1 MQNPTPR
8 SGAYWGNLDPLQH
21 AVQIYASDAIF
32 LDSLEGYIGAAL
44 RNDEAVIVIASAAHL
59 HEVEM
64 RLRRGW
70 IDLDRARWEDRYIA
84 LLAPEVLERISLDGA
99 VNEARMEAVVGELL
113 ARARGPGG
121 HRKVRAFGEMVADL
135 WAAHRSEE
143 ALILEAM
150 WTRLQAHEKFALFCA
165 YPRSLFKRDSQVA
178 MNAICTA
185 HTHVVPGFLV
195 PASSQ

>member
-8 SGAYWGNLDPLQH
+8 SGAYWGSLDPLEH
-21 AVQIYASDAIF
+21 AVQIYASDTLF

-44 RNDEAVIVIASAAHL
+44 RNDESVVVIASAAHL
-59 HEVEM
+59 HEVEI

-84 LLAPEVLERISLDGA
+84 LLAPEVLERISVDGA
-99 VNEARMEAVVGELL
+99 VNEGRMQAVVGELL
-113 ARARGPGG
+113 ARARGPRGK
-121 HRKVRAFGEMVADL
+121 RKVRAFGEMVADL

-143 ALILEAM
+143 ALILEGM
-150 WTRLQAHEKFALFCA
+150 WARLQVHEKFPLFCA
-165 YPRSLFKRDSQVA
+165 YPRSLFKLDSQLA
-178 MNAICTA
+178 INAICAA